1 MQLFSWNSV
10 KKEKLNEKLGRKVIH
25 GEKVTLAQIYL
36 AKDAVVPLHHHESEQ
51 LSCVLEGAVKFELE
65 GTEVVVHQG
74 DVLQIP
80 ANAPHAVRAL
90 EDSVALDVFSPIR
103 LDWLTGQD
111 DYLRR

>member
-1 MQLFSWNSV
+1 MQLFSWDSV

-25 GEKVTLAQIYL
+25 GEKVTLAQMFL
-36 AKDAVVPLHHHESEQ
+36 AKDAVVPMHQHESEQ
-51 LSCVLEGAVKFELE
+51 MSCVLEGAVKFELE
-65 GTEVVVHQG
+65 GTEVVVHKG

-80 ANAPHAVRAL
+80 SNAPHSARAL

-103 LDWLTGQD
+103 LDWLTGKD

>member
-10 KKEKLNEKLGRKVIH
+10 KKEKLNEKLGRKAIN
-25 GEKVTLAQIYL
+25 GEKVTLAQIFL
-36 AKDAVVPLHHHESEQ
+36 AKDAVVPMHQHESEQ
-51 LSCVLEGAVKFELE
+51 MSCVLEGAVKFELE
-65 GTEVVVHQG
+65 GTEVVVHKG

-80 ANAPHAVRAL
+80 SNAPHSARAL

-103 LDWLTGQD
+103 LDWLTGKD